1 MTLYLEDLQ
10 IVELALVRVREY
22 VTGPVKDAVV
32 EVREHLSRYGD
43 FNGNGVVDD
52 DDLDMMSEA
61 FGSYPGHPKWRE
73 EFDLNKDG
81 VIDMSDISTVA
92 RNYGMR
98 QGDVEPVDTILT
110 DEDGL
115 ANFGDLSGKYYVTV
129 RKEGYKTV
137 SATAE
142 FPGAL
147 HISLWLMKVIGAVAG
162 ILAVTVVTVLAG
174 TKYARWW

>member
-1 MTLYLEDLQ
+1 MTLYLADLQ
-10 IVELALVRVREY
+10 IVELALVTVREH
-22 VTGPVKDAVV
+22 VTGAPVKDAMV

-52 DDLDMMSEA
+52 DDLDMIAEA

-92 RNYGMR
+92 SNYGMR

-110 DEDGL
+110 EDGL
-115 ANFGDLSGKYYVTV
+115 ANFGDLLGKYYVTV
-129 RKEGYKTV
+129 RKEGYKTA

-142 FPGAL
+142 FPGAVD
-147 HISLWLMKVIGAVAG
+147 ISLWPFVVIGAG
-162 ILAVTVVTVLAG
+162 AVITITVVGVIAG
-174 TKYARWW
+174 TKYAGWW